1 MKKKKYYF
9 QYIRHFVLLLL
20 FSGLY
25 SQFALAQCT
34 VVGNTSSY
42 NAAYTQV
49 YVLTDASGV
58 ILAQNSTGVFTTP
71 SNGTFHIHALNYN
84 PSDAPTPLPSS
95 IIGQPISNVGSV
107 TAGCF
112 NSDFLQDFV
121 TRVCDCIQSQ
131 TICAGDP
138 LIVSSPGS
146 MSGYTQLYVLA
157 TPSGT
162 IVATSATGDFTAN
175 VIAGNNYQIYALNYN
190 PLSPPNPL
198 PVVSASI
205 SSVGSMNQ
213 GCMNLD
219 FYNDFVCYT
228 VNNCAVCQQN
238 NLVPQGSIFA
248 SNASGYMTAGY
259 IQLYFLVDPT
269 TNEVLEVNNT
279 GIFTYNYPFGN
290 TYQVYAL
297 NYSATEPPI
306 PIPAQG
312 QNLNL
317 LGSSTLGCFNANFNT
332 DYVCNTIESPLPVE
346 AMNLEGYIS
355 GTTHV
360 LTWTTL
366 SEINNEHFDLE
377 WSMDNQNFQKITEKA
392 GAGNSSTPRFYTFT
406 YPHPV
411 TGLNYYRVRQ
421 VDIGG
426 ASTFSNTVSLLKT
439 DVLLVNLYP
448 SPFSDG
454 LTVETEGAIGV
465 VFFNLYN
472 ELGQKIIES
481 RWESA
486 DFMHHQTLKTE
497 ALSPGI
503 YYYKLIHGNETV
515 AGKVMKK

>member
-9 QYIRHFVLLLL
+9 QYIRYFVLLLL

-25 SQFALAQCT
+25 SQLALAQCT

-49 YVLTDASGV
+49 YVLTDASGI

-84 PSDAPTPLPSS
+84 PSDAPAPLPSS

-112 NSDFLQDFV
+112 NSDFLIDFV
-121 TRVCDCIQSQ
+121 TRICDCVQSQ

-157 TPSGT
+157 NTAGT
-162 IVATSATGDFTAN
+162 IIATNATGDFTAN
-175 VIAGNNYQIYALNYN
+175 VIAGNSYQIYALNYN

-238 NLVPQGSIFA
+238 NLVPQGSTYA
-248 SNASGYMTAGY
+248 SNTSGYMASGYT
-259 IQLYFLVDPT
+259 QLYFLVDPQ
-269 TNEVLEVNNT
+269 TNEVQEVNNT
-279 GIFTYNYPFGN
+279 GIFTYNYPPG
-290 TYQVYAL
+290 TTLQVYAL
-297 NYSATEPPI
+297 NYSTTEPPV
-306 PIPAQG
+306 PLPVMG
-312 QNLNL
+312 QNLSI
-317 LGSSTLGCFNANFNT
+317 LGSSTLGCFNSDFNT
-332 DYVCNTIESPLPVE
+332 DYVCNTVESPLPVE
-346 AMNLEGYIS
+346 SLNLKGLIS

-360 LTWTTL
+360 LNWNTL
-366 SEINNEHFDLE
+366 SEINNDYFELE
-377 WSMDNQNFQKITEKA
+377 WSLDNQNFQKINKQP
-392 GAGNSSTPRFYTFT
+392 GAGNSSIQSFYTFT
-406 YPHPV
+406 HQHPV

-426 ASTFSNTVSLLKT
+426 ASAFSNTVSLLKT
-439 DVLLVNLYP
+439 EDLLVNLYP
-448 SPFSDG
+448 GPFSES
-454 LTVETEGAIGV
+454 LTVETEGATGFL
-465 VFFNLYN
+465 FFTLYN
-472 ELGQKIIES
+472 ELGQKVIES
-481 RWESA
+481 SWESSGFIHQHTLNSA
-486 DFMHHQTLKTE
+486 D
-497 ALSPGI
+497 LSSGV
-503 YYYKLIHGNETV
+503 YYYKLVNGSENIS
-515 AGKVMKK
+515 GKILKK